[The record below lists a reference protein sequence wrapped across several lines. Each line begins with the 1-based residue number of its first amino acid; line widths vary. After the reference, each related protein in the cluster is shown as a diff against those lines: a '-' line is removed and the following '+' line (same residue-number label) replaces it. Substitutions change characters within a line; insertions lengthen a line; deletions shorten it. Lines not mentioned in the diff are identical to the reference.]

1 MESSFEKILNEI
13 EAAKSR
19 QDVMIAMDDR
29 IEAYQA
35 GNLTDEE
42 DAALIEAAK
51 AKLEA

>member
-1 MESSFEKILNEI
+1 MSKYDELLARV
-13 EAAKSR
+13 EAATTMTELL
-19 QDVMIAMDDR
+19 VTMDDR

-51 AKLEA
+51 RRMES

>member
-1 MESSFEKILNEI
+1 MSEYNELLARV
-13 EAAKSR
+13 EAATTMTELL
-19 QDVMIAMDDR
+19 VTMDAR